1 MLRVVFAG
9 PAFSRSSSWSKCS
22 GPPPCRV
29 RPPVL
34 TAPLRRL
41 LPILC
46 VMHTF
51 NSLLKS
57 RSSLLVLFGALL
69 VVVLAPPPSVSA
81 GQASVGDP
89 TPDGVQVVARVAGE
103 PVTLEDVDAVWR
115 REEPGV
121 WLQNMP
127 HLYQA
132 RLGALQIAVAELVLS
147 RRAAAEDLDLESYI
161 VQAIDRAAVPPT
173 EAELAQAVRE
183 IVRTQPAIPEE
194 FRRDLAFLRLG
205 QQRRATARADVLGAA
220 YDEAVAD
227 GLVDLFFDAPRLG
240 AELDPG
246 IGSPGWGSDAGEE
259 RVTGPGLQRLYVPLL
274 RAPRAAPHRLVVR
287 SIAGRPVRRPRGRSG
302 TTRGRAGR
310 VPGGPEAASCPISR
324 DGGGALRSR
333 QPSAVRPPRLP
344 GVSPTSARRRR
355 FGTRSRSW
363 SDSGSSVSRAVIPTA
378 TTTTW
383 RRTPSTLFADQS
395 LIPSGAWHDLAR
407 RVGANP
413 SAFADCGR
421 ARRWR
426 PTGPWASRCCGR
438 RFRRR
443 FSSGSRRR
451 SPRSSPMSPS
461 GWSWACARRPRR
473 SSTVGR

>member
-1 MLRVVFAG
+1 
-9 PAFSRSSSWSKCS
+9 
-22 GPPPCRV
+22 
-29 RPPVL
+29 
-34 TAPLRRL
+34 
-41 LPILC
+41 
-46 VMHTF
+46 MHTF
-51 NSLLKS
+51 NSVLKS

-81 GQASVGDP
+81 GQAPVGDP
-89 TPDGVQVVARVAGE
+89 APDGVQVVARVAGE

-173 EAELAQAVRE
+173 EVELAQAVRE

-246 IGSPGWGSDAGEE
+246 LGSPGWGSDAGEE
-259 RVTGPGLQRLYVPLL
+259 RVTVQVFSDFTCPFCARL
-274 RAPRAAPHRLVVR
+274 APRLDRLVEEMSGDVR
-287 SIAGRPVRRPRGRSG
+287 VVFRYY
-302 TTRGRAGR
+302 
-310 VPGGPEAASCPISR
+310 PGSSRQGSREAAEAASCAHQQGLFDPYH
-324 DGGGALRSR
+324 DA
-333 QPSAVRPPRLP
+333 
-344 GVSPTSARRRR
+344 
-355 FGTRSRSW
+355 
-363 SDSGSSVSRAVIPTA
+363 
-378 TTTTW
+378 
-383 RRTPSTLFADQS
+383 LFADQS

-413 SAFADCGR
+413 SAFADCLASEAAFAQVQSDVALGVELGVRSTPTSFINGR
-421 ARRWR
+421 PLMGAVEY
-426 PTGPWASRCCGR
+426 GV
-438 RFRRR
+438 FRDVVQQELDRLDR
-443 FSSGSRRR
+443 
-451 SPRSSPMSPS
+451 
-461 GWSWACARRPRR
+461 
-473 SSTVGR
+473 